1 VHRLVPLGHSRGER
15 VDGLPVADVA
25 GFRLGAQLP
34 GECVEP
40 LAATRD
46 EDEPP
51 AVPRKTPREGLADPA
66 RPSRYDRDA
75 NVRRVLRLIS
85 TVSSIGSA

>member
-1 VHRLVPLGHSRGER
+1 MPVRHARGEPL
-15 VDGLPVADVA
+15 DGLPVADVA
-25 GFRLGAQLP
+25 GLRLGAQLA
-34 GECVEP
+34 GEGVEP
-40 LAATRD
+40 LSAAGD

-51 AVPRKTPREGLADPA
+51 AVPCKPAGEGLADAA
-66 RPSRYDRDA
+66 RPSGYDRDA

>member
-1 VHRLVPLGHSRGER
+1 MPLRHARGER
-15 VDGLPVADVA
+15 VDGLPFADVA
-25 GFRLGAQLP
+25 GLRVGAQLA
-34 GECVEP
+34 GEGVEP
-40 LAATRD
+40 LPAAGD

-51 AVPRKTPREGLADPA
+51 GVPREPAGEGLADAA
-66 RPSRYDRDA
+66 RPSGYDRDA